1 MYEKRKINKI
11 LIVDDSEMNR
21 AILADMF
28 REKYEILEAEDG
40 VAAIE
45 MLHTYGTEIS
55 LMLLDIVMPKMDGF
69 EVLAMMNRYHWI
81 EEIPVIIISAENS
94 HSVEERAY
102 DLGATDYISRPYDE
116 VIVGRRVIN
125 TIMLYSKQKRLIS
138 MVADQMYER
147 EKSNTLMVSILSHIV
162 EKRLPQSHW
171 L

>member
-21 AILADMF
+21 AILADML

-40 VAAIE
+40 VKAIE

-94 HSVEERAY
+94 HSVVERAY

-116 VIVGRRVIN
+116 VIVCRRVIN

-147 EKSNTLMVSILSHIV
+147 EKAI
-162 EKRLPQSHW
+162 R
-171 L
+171 